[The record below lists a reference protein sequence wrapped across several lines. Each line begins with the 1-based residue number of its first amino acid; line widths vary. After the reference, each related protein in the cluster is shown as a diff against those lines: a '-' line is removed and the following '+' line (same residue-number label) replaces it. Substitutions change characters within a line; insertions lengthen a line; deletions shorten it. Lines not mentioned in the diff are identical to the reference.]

1 MRSPLRNFSWAR
13 PGACLEACRIG
24 AFGERGGIELAHEG
38 FARGGEPGLQAAAR
52 RQRAS
57 PAIAAKTFD
66 QGMLAFERAHDLAE
80 RDCLRWS
87 RQRKAAADAALG
99 RDEAAF

>member
-1 MRSPLRNFSWAR
+1 MRSPYRISWAF
-13 PGACLEACRIG
+13 PGAFSGACLDACRIG

-38 FARGGEPGLQAAAR
+38 FARGGEPGFQAAAR
-52 RQRAS
+52 RQHAS

-80 RDCLRWS
+80 HDRLRRS
-87 RQRKAAADAALG
+87 CQRKAAADAALG
-99 RDEAAF
+99 